1 MAKLNNK
8 NNVKVQ
14 DFSLSIKGKT
24 ILKNISFEIK
34 TNEIVAMVGES
45 GSGKSLT
52 ALSLLGLLPT
62 KKNSIESG
70 SIQFNNKELLNLDES
85 QWRTIRGNQISMVF
99 QEPQSSLNPT
109 MRCGHQVEEIIKE
122 HYKNKYSADERKSKV
137 INAFDRVKLPN
148 PERIYSAF
156 PHEISGGQ
164 KQRVMIAMAL
174 MNEPSLLIADEPT
187 TALDVQV
194 QKEII
199 DLLKELQQEYKM
211 SILFIS
217 HDLSLVS
224 QLADKIVVLYQGS
237 VVEIGTPKEIFK
249 TPKEQYT
256 RALIQAR
263 PKPNK
268 RLKKLPT
275 IEDFKLK
282 VIEEK
287 LVSLKERNKRLEKIY
302 AQEPLLSVRN
312 LNKTYTSRNGFFG
325 KQENFTAIDD
335 LSFDLYPGETLGLVG
350 ASGCGKSTL
359 GKALVYL
366 NKPSKGEIFYKGKSL
381 SKLNSSEIRS
391 LRTEVQF
398 IFQDPYAALHP
409 QRKIGN
415 AILEPIEA
423 HQILPLNQRKNRV
436 IDLLDQVGLNQSYFN
451 RYPHEL
457 SGGQRQRVVIAR
469 ALAVDPSVLICDE
482 SVAALDISVQAQ
494 VLNLL
499 NELQEKLKLSYLF
512 ISHDLSVVQFIS
524 DKIMVMDRGEI
535 VEYKEADELYRNPQ
549 EKATQKLIEAIP
561 KVAF

>member
-62 KKNSIESG
+62 EKISIDSG
-70 SIQFNNKELLNLDES
+70 SIQFNNKELLNLDEA

-148 PERIYSAF
+148 PERIYSAY

-237 VVEIGTPKEIFK
+237 VVEIGTPQEIFK

-282 VIEEK
+282 VIEEE

-325 KQENFTAIDD
+325 KQEKFTAIND

-381 SKLNSSEIRS
+381 SKLNSSEIRR

-409 QRKIGN
+409 QKKIGN

-499 NELQEKLKLSYLF
+499 NKLQEKLKLSYLF

>member
-62 KKNSIESG
+62 EKISIESG

-109 MRCGHQVEEIIKE
+109 MCCGHQVEEIIKE

-148 PERIYSAF
+148 PERIYSAY

-237 VVEIGTPKEIFK
+237 VVEIGTPQEIFK

-282 VIEEK
+282 VIEEE

-325 KQENFTAIDD
+325 KQEKFTAIDD

-381 SKLNSSEIRS
+381 SKLNSSEIRR

-409 QRKIGN
+409 QKKIGN

-423 HQILPLNQRKNRV
+423 HQILPLNKRKNRV

-549 EKATQKLIEAIP
+549 EKATQKLIRAIP

>member
-8 NNVKVQ
+8 NNVKVR

-62 KKNSIESG
+62 EKISIDSG
-70 SIQFNNKELLNLDES
+70 SIQFNNKELLNLDEA

-148 PERIYSAF
+148 PERIYSAY

-282 VIEEK
+282 VIEEE

-325 KQENFTAIDD
+325 KQEKFTAIND

-381 SKLNSSEIRS
+381 SKLNSSEIRR

-409 QRKIGN
+409 QKKIGN

-423 HQILPLNQRKNRV
+423 HQILPFNQRKNRV

>member
-62 KKNSIESG
+62 EKNSIDSG
-70 SIQFNNKELLNLDES
+70 SIQFNNKELLNLDEA

-148 PERIYSAF
+148 PERIYSAY

-237 VVEIGTPKEIFK
+237 VVEIGTPQEIFK

-282 VIEEK
+282 VIEEE

-325 KQENFTAIDD
+325 KQEKFTAIND

-381 SKLNSSEIRS
+381 SKLNSSEIRR

-409 QRKIGN
+409 QKKIGN

>member
-62 KKNSIESG
+62 EKNSIESG

-109 MRCGHQVEEIIKE
+109 MCCGHQVEEIIKE

-148 PERIYSAF
+148 PERIYSAY

-237 VVEIGTPKEIFK
+237 VVEIGTPQEIFK

-282 VIEEK
+282 VIEEE

-325 KQENFTAIDD
+325 KQEKFTAIDD

-381 SKLNSSEIRS
+381 SKLNSSEIRR

-409 QRKIGN
+409 QKKIGN

-423 HQILPLNQRKNRV
+423 HQILPLNKRKNRV

-549 EKATQKLIEAIP
+549 EKATQKLIRAIP

>member
-8 NNVKVQ
+8 NNVKVR

-62 KKNSIESG
+62 EKISIDSG
-70 SIQFNNKELLNLDES
+70 SIQFNNKELLNLDEA

-148 PERIYSAF
+148 PERIYSAY

-224 QLADKIVVLYQGS
+224 QLADKIVVFYQGS
-237 VVEIGTPKEIFK
+237 VVEIGTPQEIFK

-282 VIEEK
+282 VIEEE

-325 KQENFTAIDD
+325 KQEKFTAIND

-381 SKLNSSEIRS
+381 SKLNSSEIRR

-409 QRKIGN
+409 QKKIGN

-423 HQILPLNQRKNRV
+423 HQILPFNQRKNRV

>member
-62 KKNSIESG
+62 EKISIDSG
-70 SIQFNNKELLNLDES
+70 SIQFNNKELLNLDEA

-148 PERIYSAF
+148 PERIYSAY

-237 VVEIGTPKEIFK
+237 VVEIGTPQEIFK

-282 VIEEK
+282 VIEEE

-325 KQENFTAIDD
+325 KQEKFTAIND

-381 SKLNSSEIRS
+381 SKLNSSEIRR

-409 QRKIGN
+409 QKKIGN

>member
-8 NNVKVQ
+8 NNVKVR

-62 KKNSIESG
+62 EKNSIDSG
-70 SIQFNNKELLNLDES
+70 SIQFNNKELLNLDEA

-148 PERIYSAF
+148 PERIYSAY

-237 VVEIGTPKEIFK
+237 VVEIGTPQEIFK

-282 VIEEK
+282 VIEEE

-325 KQENFTAIDD
+325 KQEKFTAIND

-381 SKLNSSEIRS
+381 SKLNSSEIRR

-409 QRKIGN
+409 QKKIGN

>member
-62 KKNSIESG
+62 EKISIDSG
-70 SIQFNNKELLNLDES
+70 SIQFNNKELLNLDEA
-85 QWRTIRGNQISMVF
+85 QWRTIRGNKISMVF

-148 PERIYSAF
+148 PERIYSAY

-237 VVEIGTPKEIFK
+237 IVEIGTPQEIFK

-282 VIEEK
+282 VIEEE

-325 KQENFTAIDD
+325 KQEKFTAIND

-381 SKLNSSEIRS
+381 SKLNSSEIRR

-409 QRKIGN
+409 QKKIGN

-423 HQILPLNQRKNRV
+423 HQILPFNQRNNRV

>member
-8 NNVKVQ
+8 NNVKVR

-62 KKNSIESG
+62 EKISIDSG
-70 SIQFNNKELLNLDES
+70 SIQFNNKELLNLDEA
-85 QWRTIRGNQISMVF
+85 QWRTIRGNKISMVF

-148 PERIYSAF
+148 PERIYSAY

-224 QLADKIVVLYQGS
+224 QLAEKIVVLYQGS
-237 VVEIGTPKEIFK
+237 IVEIGTPQEIFK

-282 VIEEK
+282 VIEEE

-325 KQENFTAIDD
+325 KQEKFTAIND

-381 SKLNSSEIRS
+381 SKLNSSEIRR

-409 QRKIGN
+409 QKKIGN

-423 HQILPLNQRKNRV
+423 HQILPFNQRKNRV

>member
-62 KKNSIESG
+62 EKISIESG

-109 MRCGHQVEEIIKE
+109 MCCGHQVEEIIKE

-148 PERIYSAF
+148 PERIYSAY

-237 VVEIGTPKEIFK
+237 IVEIGTPQEIFK

-282 VIEEK
+282 VIEEE

-325 KQENFTAIDD
+325 KQEKFTAIND

-381 SKLNSSEIRS
+381 SKLNSSEIRR

-409 QRKIGN
+409 QKKIGN

-423 HQILPLNQRKNRV
+423 HQILPLNKRKNRV

-549 EKATQKLIEAIP
+549 EKATQKLIRAIP

>member
-62 KKNSIESG
+62 EKISIESG

-109 MRCGHQVEEIIKE
+109 MCCGHQVEEIIKE

-148 PERIYSAF
+148 PERIYSAY

-237 VVEIGTPKEIFK
+237 IVEIGTPQEIFK

-282 VIEEK
+282 VIEEE

-325 KQENFTAIDD
+325 KQEKFTAIDD

-381 SKLNSSEIRS
+381 SKLNSSEIRR

-409 QRKIGN
+409 QKKIGN

-423 HQILPLNQRKNRV
+423 HQILPLNKRKNRV

>member
-8 NNVKVQ
+8 NNVKVR

-62 KKNSIESG
+62 EKISIDSG
-70 SIQFNNKELLNLDES
+70 SIQFNNKELLNLDEA

-148 PERIYSAF
+148 PERIYSAY

-237 VVEIGTPKEIFK
+237 VVEIGTPQEIFK

-282 VIEEK
+282 VIEEE

-325 KQENFTAIDD
+325 KQEKFTAIND

-381 SKLNSSEIRS
+381 SKLNSSEIRR

-409 QRKIGN
+409 QKKIGN

-423 HQILPLNQRKNRV
+423 HQILPFNQRKNRV

>member
-62 KKNSIESG
+62 EKISIESG

-109 MRCGHQVEEIIKE
+109 MCCGHQVEEIIKE

-148 PERIYSAF
+148 PERIYSAY

-237 VVEIGTPKEIFK
+237 VVEIGTPQEIFK

-282 VIEEK
+282 VIEEE

-325 KQENFTAIDD
+325 KQEKFTAIDD

-381 SKLNSSEIRS
+381 SKLNSSEIRR

-409 QRKIGN
+409 QKKIGN

>member
-1 MAKLNNK
+1 MTKLNNK

-62 KKNSIESG
+62 EKISIDSG
-70 SIQFNNKELLNLDES
+70 SIQFNNKELLNLDEA
-85 QWRTIRGNQISMVF
+85 QWRTIRGNKISMVF

-148 PERIYSAF
+148 PERIYSAY

-237 VVEIGTPKEIFK
+237 IVEIGTPQEIFK

-282 VIEEK
+282 VIEEE

-325 KQENFTAIDD
+325 KQEKFTAIND

-381 SKLNSSEIRS
+381 SKLNSSEIRR

-409 QRKIGN
+409 QKKIGN

-423 HQILPLNQRKNRV
+423 HQILPFNQRNNRV

>member
-8 NNVKVQ
+8 NNVKVR

-62 KKNSIESG
+62 EKISIDSG
-70 SIQFNNKELLNLDES
+70 SIQFNNKELLNLDEA
-85 QWRTIRGNQISMVF
+85 QWRTIRGNKISMVF

-148 PERIYSAF
+148 PERIYSAY

-237 VVEIGTPKEIFK
+237 IVEIGTPQEIFK

-282 VIEEK
+282 VIEEE

-325 KQENFTAIDD
+325 KQEKFTAIND

-381 SKLNSSEIRS
+381 SKLNSSEIRR

-409 QRKIGN
+409 QKKIGN

-423 HQILPLNQRKNRV
+423 HQILPFNQRNNRV

>member
-14 DFSLSIKGKT
+14 DFSLLIKGKT

-62 KKNSIESG
+62 EKISIDSG
-70 SIQFNNKELLNLDES
+70 SIQFNNKELLNLDEA

-148 PERIYSAF
+148 PERIYSAY

-237 VVEIGTPKEIFK
+237 VVEIGTPQEIFK

-282 VIEEK
+282 VIEEE

-325 KQENFTAIDD
+325 KQEKFTAIND

-381 SKLNSSEIRS
+381 SKLNSSEIRR

-409 QRKIGN
+409 QKKIGN

>member
-14 DFSLSIKGKT
+14 DFSLLIKGKT

-62 KKNSIESG
+62 EKISIDSG
-70 SIQFNNKELLNLDES
+70 SIQFNNKELLNLDEA

-148 PERIYSAF
+148 PERIYSAY

-199 DLLKELQQEYKM
+199 DLLKELQQEYKR

-217 HDLSLVS
+217 HVLSLVS

-237 VVEIGTPKEIFK
+237 VVEIGTPQEIFK

-282 VIEEK
+282 VIEEE

-325 KQENFTAIDD
+325 KQEKFTAIND

-381 SKLNSSEIRS
+381 SKLNSSEIRR

-409 QRKIGN
+409 QKKIGN

>member
-62 KKNSIESG
+62 EKISIDSG
-70 SIQFNNKELLNLDES
+70 SIQFNNKELLNLDEA
-85 QWRTIRGNQISMVF
+85 QWQTIRGNQISMVF

-148 PERIYSAF
+148 PERIYSAY

-237 VVEIGTPKEIFK
+237 VVEIGTPQEIFK

-282 VIEEK
+282 VIEEE

-325 KQENFTAIDD
+325 KQEKFTAIND

-381 SKLNSSEIRS
+381 SKLNSSEIRR

-409 QRKIGN
+409 QKKIGN

>member
-62 KKNSIESG
+62 EKISIESG

-109 MRCGHQVEEIIKE
+109 MCCGHQVEEIIKE

-148 PERIYSAF
+148 PERIYSAY

-237 VVEIGTPKEIFK
+237 VVEIGTPQEIFK

-282 VIEEK
+282 VIEEE

-325 KQENFTAIDD
+325 KQEKFIAIND

-381 SKLNSSEIRS
+381 SKLNSSEIRR

-409 QRKIGN
+409 QKKIGN

-423 HQILPLNQRKNRV
+423 HQILPLNKRKNRV

>member
-62 KKNSIESG
+62 EKNSIESG

-85 QWRTIRGNQISMVF
+85 QWRTIRGNQIGMVF

-109 MRCGHQVEEIIKE
+109 MCCGHQVEEIIKE

-148 PERIYSAF
+148 PERIYSAY

-237 VVEIGTPKEIFK
+237 VVEIGTPQEIFK

-282 VIEEK
+282 VIEEE

-325 KQENFTAIDD
+325 KQEKFTAIDD

-381 SKLNSSEIRS
+381 SKLNSSEIRR

-409 QRKIGN
+409 QKKIGN

-423 HQILPLNQRKNRV
+423 HQILPLNKRKNRV

-549 EKATQKLIEAIP
+549 EKATQKLIRAIP

>member
-8 NNVKVQ
+8 NNVKVR

-62 KKNSIESG
+62 EKISIDSG
-70 SIQFNNKELLNLDES
+70 SIQFNNKELLNLDEA

-148 PERIYSAF
+148 PERIYSAY

-237 VVEIGTPKEIFK
+237 VVEIGTPQEIFK

-282 VIEEK
+282 VIEEE

-325 KQENFTAIDD
+325 KQEKFTAIND

-381 SKLNSSEIRS
+381 SKLNSSEIRR

-409 QRKIGN
+409 QKKIGN

-423 HQILPLNQRKNRV
+423 HQILPFNQRNNRV

>member
-148 PERIYSAF
+148 PERIYSAY

-237 VVEIGTPKEIFK
+237 VVEIGTPQEIFK

-282 VIEEK
+282 VIEEE

-325 KQENFTAIDD
+325 KQEKFIAIND

-366 NKPSKGEIFYKGKSL
+366 NKPSKGEIFYKGNSL

>member
-62 KKNSIESG
+62 EKNSIDSG
-70 SIQFNNKELLNLDES
+70 SIQFNNKELLNLDEA

-148 PERIYSAF
+148 PERIYSAY

-282 VIEEK
+282 VIEEE

-325 KQENFTAIDD
+325 KQEKFTAIND

-381 SKLNSSEIRS
+381 SKLNSSEIRR

-409 QRKIGN
+409 QK
-415 AILEPIEA
+415 
-423 HQILPLNQRKNRV
+423 K
-436 IDLLDQVGLNQSYFN
+436 
-451 RYPHEL
+451 
-457 SGGQRQRVVIAR
+457 
-469 ALAVDPSVLICDE
+469 
-482 SVAALDISVQAQ
+482 
-494 VLNLL
+494 
-499 NELQEKLKLSYLF
+499 
-512 ISHDLSVVQFIS
+512 
-524 DKIMVMDRGEI
+524 
-535 VEYKEADELYRNPQ
+535 
-549 EKATQKLIEAIP
+549 
-561 KVAF
+561 

>member
-62 KKNSIESG
+62 EKISIESG

-109 MRCGHQVEEIIKE
+109 MCCGHQVEEIIKE
-122 HYKNKYSADERKSKV
+122 HNKNKYSADERKSKV

-148 PERIYSAF
+148 PERIYSAY

-237 VVEIGTPKEIFK
+237 VVEIGTPQEIFK

-282 VIEEK
+282 VIEEE

-302 AQEPLLSVRN
+302 AHEPLLSVRN

-325 KQENFTAIDD
+325 KQEKFTAIDD

-381 SKLNSSEIRS
+381 SKLNSSEIRR

-409 QRKIGN
+409 QKKIGN

-423 HQILPLNQRKNRV
+423 HQILPLNKRKNRV

>member
-62 KKNSIESG
+62 EKISIESG

-148 PERIYSAF
+148 PERIYSAY

-237 VVEIGTPKEIFK
+237 VVEIGTPQEIFK

-282 VIEEK
+282 VIEEE

-325 KQENFTAIDD
+325 KQEKFTAIND

-381 SKLNSSEIRS
+381 SKLNSSEIRR

-409 QRKIGN
+409 QKKIGN

-549 EKATQKLIEAIP
+549 EKATQKLIRAIP

>member
-62 KKNSIESG
+62 EKNSIDSG
-70 SIQFNNKELLNLDES
+70 SIQFNNKELLNLDEA
-85 QWRTIRGNQISMVF
+85 QWQTIRGNQISMVF

-148 PERIYSAF
+148 PERIYSAY

-237 VVEIGTPKEIFK
+237 VVEIGTPQEIFK

-282 VIEEK
+282 VIEEE

-325 KQENFTAIDD
+325 KQEKFTAIND

-381 SKLNSSEIRS
+381 SKLNSSEIRR

-409 QRKIGN
+409 QKKIGN

>member
-8 NNVKVQ
+8 NNVKVR

-62 KKNSIESG
+62 EKISIDSG
-70 SIQFNNKELLNLDES
+70 SIQFNNKELLNLDEA

-148 PERIYSAF
+148 PERIYSAY

-237 VVEIGTPKEIFK
+237 IVEIGTPQEIFK

-282 VIEEK
+282 VIEEE

-325 KQENFTAIDD
+325 KQEKFTAIND

-381 SKLNSSEIRS
+381 SKLNSSEIRR

-409 QRKIGN
+409 QKKIGN

-423 HQILPLNQRKNRV
+423 HQILPFNQRNNRV

>member
-1 MAKLNNK
+1 
-8 NNVKVQ
+8 
-14 DFSLSIKGKT
+14 
-24 ILKNISFEIK
+24 
-34 TNEIVAMVGES
+34 
-45 GSGKSLT
+45 
-52 ALSLLGLLPT
+52 
-62 KKNSIESG
+62 
-70 SIQFNNKELLNLDES
+70 
-85 QWRTIRGNQISMVF
+85 MVF

-148 PERIYSAF
+148 PERIYSAY

-237 VVEIGTPKEIFK
+237 VVEIGTPQEIFK

-282 VIEEK
+282 VIEEE

-325 KQENFTAIDD
+325 KQEKFTAIND

-381 SKLNSSEIRS
+381 SKLNSSEIRR

-409 QRKIGN
+409 QKKIGN

>member
-8 NNVKVQ
+8 NNVKVR

-62 KKNSIESG
+62 EKISIDSG
-70 SIQFNNKELLNLDES
+70 SIQFNNKELLNLDEA
-85 QWRTIRGNQISMVF
+85 QWRTIRGNKISMVF

-148 PERIYSAF
+148 PERIYSAY

-237 VVEIGTPKEIFK
+237 VVEIGTPQEIFK

-282 VIEEK
+282 VIEEE

-325 KQENFTAIDD
+325 KQEKFTAIND

-381 SKLNSSEIRS
+381 SKLNSSEIRR

-409 QRKIGN
+409 QKKIGN

-423 HQILPLNQRKNRV
+423 HQILPFNQRKNRV

>member
-14 DFSLSIKGKT
+14 DFSLLIKGKT

-62 KKNSIESG
+62 EKISIDSG
-70 SIQFNNKELLNLDES
+70 SIQFNNKELLNLDEA
-85 QWRTIRGNQISMVF
+85 QWRTIRGNKISMVF

-148 PERIYSAF
+148 PERIYSAY

-174 MNEPSLLIADEPT
+174 MNEPSLLFADEPT

-237 VVEIGTPKEIFK
+237 IVEIGTPQEIFK

-282 VIEEK
+282 VIEEE

-325 KQENFTAIDD
+325 KQEKFTAIND

-381 SKLNSSEIRS
+381 SKLNSSEIRR

-409 QRKIGN
+409 QKKIGN

-423 HQILPLNQRKNRV
+423 HQILPFNQRNNRV

>member
-62 KKNSIESG
+62 EKISIESG

-109 MRCGHQVEEIIKE
+109 MCCGHQVEEIIKE

-148 PERIYSAF
+148 PERIYSAY

-237 VVEIGTPKEIFK
+237 IVEIGTPQEIFK

-282 VIEEK
+282 VIEEE

-325 KQENFTAIDD
+325 KQEKFTAIDD

-381 SKLNSSEIRS
+381 SKLNSSEIRR

-409 QRKIGN
+409 QKKIGN

-423 HQILPLNQRKNRV
+423 HQILPLNKRKNRV

-549 EKATQKLIEAIP
+549 EKATQKLIRAIP

>member
-8 NNVKVQ
+8 NNVKVR

-62 KKNSIESG
+62 EKISIDSG
-70 SIQFNNKELLNLDES
+70 SIQFNNKELLNLDEA

-148 PERIYSAF
+148 PERIYSAY

-237 VVEIGTPKEIFK
+237 VVEIGTPQEIFK

-282 VIEEK
+282 VIEEE
-287 LVSLKERNKRLEKIY
+287 LVSLKERNKRLEKTY

-325 KQENFTAIDD
+325 KQEKFTAIND

-381 SKLNSSEIRS
+381 SKLNSSEIRR

-409 QRKIGN
+409 QKKIGN

-423 HQILPLNQRKNRV
+423 HQILPFNQRKNRV

>member
-325 KQENFTAIDD
+325 KQEKFIAIND

-366 NKPSKGEIFYKGKSL
+366 NKPSKGEIFYKGNSL

>member
-62 KKNSIESG
+62 EKISIDSG
-70 SIQFNNKELLNLDES
+70 SIQFNNKELLNLDEA
-85 QWRTIRGNQISMVF
+85 QWRTIRGNKISMVF

-148 PERIYSAF
+148 PERIYSAY

-237 VVEIGTPKEIFK
+237 VVEIGTPQEIFK

-282 VIEEK
+282 VIEEE

-325 KQENFTAIDD
+325 KQEKFTAIND

-381 SKLNSSEIRS
+381 SKLNSSEIRR

-409 QRKIGN
+409 QKKIGN

-423 HQILPLNQRKNRV
+423 HQILPFNQRNNRV